1 MRCFYHNDRDAVGTC
16 RLCSKGLCV
25 ECAADMGVALGCKG
39 RHEGPAR
46 AIAVS
51 QAKVSR
57 MSWAMPLFAIGM
69 GVVYI
74 AWGLLS
80 RPLSVFMLMT
90 GVGFAALGL
99 LMLRKGD
106 ASNSQPG
113 VGQTRE
119 HDARGH

>member
-1 MRCFYHNDRDAVGTC
+1 
-16 RLCSKGLCV
+16 LCV
-25 ECAADMGVALGCKG
+25 ECAADTGVALGCKG

-57 MSWAMPLFAIGM
+57 MAWAMPLFAVGM
-69 GVVYI
+69 GAVFI

-80 RPLSVFMLMT
+80 RPLSVFTSMF

-99 LMLRKGD
+99 LLLRKGD
-106 ASNSQPG
+106 ASK
-113 VGQTRE
+113 
-119 HDARGH
+119 AR

>member
-25 ECAADMGVALGCKG
+25 ECAADLGVALGCKG
-39 RHEGPAR
+39 RHEASAR

-57 MSWAMPLFAIGM
+57 MAWVMPLFAIGM
-69 GVVYI
+69 GAVFI

-80 RPLSVFMLMT
+80 RPPSVFMLMS

-99 LMLRKGD
+99 LLLRKGD
-106 ASNSQPG
+106 ASKSQ
-113 VGQTRE
+113 
-119 HDARGH
+119 